1 MLGRFPVMSI
11 PTLYILAA
19 THVTATVPSM
29 SSANEMATSIPETL
43 PAAHRAG
50 MAIGDV
56 NGTSDS
62 IVASVDSGFARVAK
76 ELKKAIM
83 MRTVMGAWVC
93 RASCSVDDMAATAAN
108 MAE

>member
-1 MLGRFPVMSI
+1 MLGRLPVMSI

-19 THVTATVPSM
+19 THVTATVPRM

-56 NGTSDS
+56 NGTSESASARRDS
-62 IVASVDSGFARVAK
+62 GLASVAN
-76 ELKKAIM
+76 ELKNASMISM
-83 MRTVMGAWVC
+83 VTGVWVR
-93 RASCSVDDMAATAAN
+93 RASCSADEMAATA
-108 MAE
+108 